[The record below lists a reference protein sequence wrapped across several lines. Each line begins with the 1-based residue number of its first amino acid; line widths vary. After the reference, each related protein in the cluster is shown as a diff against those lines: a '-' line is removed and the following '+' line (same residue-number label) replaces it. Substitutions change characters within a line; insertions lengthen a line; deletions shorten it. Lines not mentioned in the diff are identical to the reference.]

1 MKTKII
7 AGLII
12 AFLSIA
18 LISAVSAWYKERNK
32 PPVSKVEYIEVEKIK
47 EIEKIKKV
55 EVPIEKIV
63 TIEKIKLVEKVKMP
77 DWFVQNADE
86 QAIASGIAPSH
97 TEDTNVICTVN
108 TKTGV
113 GNLVMKQEPQK
124 FMGLPNEKQ
133 IYAKAGYTTNKE
145 AEVTIGADWKFLRIG
160 KIKVGVFGE
169 GRASIG
175 NGETGNRYPVEAIA
189 GVIVTY

>member
-7 AGLII
+7 FGAVIV
-12 AFLSIA
+12 FLTIA
-18 LISAVSAWYKERNK
+18 LVAATYGWFKERNK
-32 PPVSKVEYIEVEKIK
+32 PAVSKTEYITVEKIK
-47 EIEKIKKV
+47 PIEVIKKV

-77 DWFVQNADE
+77 DWFVQNVDE

-108 TKTGV
+108 TKTGA
-113 GNLVMKQEPQK
+113 GNLVMKQKPQK
-124 FMGLPNEKQ
+124 FMGFPNDKQ
-133 IYAKAGYTTNKE
+133 LYAKAGYSTNKE
-145 AEVTIGADWKFLRIG
+145 TQITIGADWKFLRIG

-169 GRASIG
+169 GRASFG
-175 NGETGNRYPVEAIA
+175 SGETGSSYPVEAVA
-189 GVIVTY
+189 GIIVTY

>member
-7 AGLII
+7 TGLII
-12 AFLSIA
+12 VFLSIA
-18 LISAVSAWYKERNK
+18 LLSAVYAWYQERNK
-32 PPVSKVEYIEVEKIK
+32 PPVSKTEYIEVEKVK
-47 EIEKIKKV
+47 EVEKIKKV
-55 EVPIEKIV
+55 IVPIEKIV

-86 QAIASGIAPSH
+86 QAIASGIAVSH

-108 TKTGV
+108 TKTGI

-124 FMGLPNEKQ
+124 FVGLPNEKQ

-145 AEVTIGADWKFLRIG
+145 AEVTIGADWKFLRVG
-160 KIKVGVFGE
+160 KIKIGMFGE

-175 NGETGNRYPVEAIA
+175 NGETGNHYPVEAIA
-189 GVIVTY
+189 GVIITY